1 MHIRVDGK
9 KSKSEAMY
17 FPGVKRAL
25 LWREQKVNK
34 TGSKLKVSS
43 GVHEGMTGIILKST
57 NTTITLLQDNV
68 SDAYDKSKWITL
80 DLTTVDTTGVGEN
93 KGVKLRELMEIDAR
107 IAVRENYEVGTYGTV
122 SFVTNFKYLGV
133 VIFQDLTD
141 DDTVERQIGKARA
154 IFDRYRFIL
163 SWKSLNVQNR
173 RKLYEGLVLRIALY
187 G

>member
-1 MHIRVDGK
+1 MHIGVDGK

-57 NTTITLLQDNV
+57 NTTITLLPDNV

-107 IAVRENYEVGTYGTV
+107 IADREKYEVGTYGTV

-173 RKLYEGLVLRIALY
+173 RKLYEGLMLSIARRS
-187 G
+187 